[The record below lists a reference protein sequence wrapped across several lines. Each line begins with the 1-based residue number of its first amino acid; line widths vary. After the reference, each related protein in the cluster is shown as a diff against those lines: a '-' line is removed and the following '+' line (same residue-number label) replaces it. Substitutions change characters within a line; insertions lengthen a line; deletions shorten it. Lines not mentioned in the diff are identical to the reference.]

1 MTASR
6 QEARMKQRKLFSGLL
21 DMRSK
26 LTQSYIEIHTST
38 IGCLKHFW
46 ICFKGQEGRTD
57 AGAPH
62 SLGSVSTGAG
72 AVVAASRILADLIV
86 SALMRPVSAL
96 IDVYR
101 RP

>member
-1 MTASR
+1 ME
-6 QEARMKQRKLFSGLL
+6 QHKLFSDLL
-21 DMRSK
+21 DMRK
-26 LTQSYIEIHTST
+26 LTKYPELHRASH
-38 IGCLKHFW
+38 KHNRLPEAFLDL
-46 ICFKGQEGRTD
+46 FHGQERRTD

-72 AVVAASRILADLIV
+72 AVVAASCILADLIV

-96 IDVYR
+96 IDVCR